1 MVAFI
6 ETARKV
12 LVLVIVTNNIGNC
25 FGPSH
30 CTGDGGCKSHDMQNL
45 LKKAIF
51 LWGRMFT
58 RFSVSEDYQ
67 KSIQVKSLTGQ
78 HEHRRDNT
86 NAADTCGSQTDN
98 RNTETL
104 MHTSTS

>member
-51 LWGRMFT
+51 LWGRSNVYSF
-58 RFSVSEDYQ
+58 FYIISQ
-67 KSIQVKSLTGQ
+67 FKSSL
-78 HEHRRDNT
+78 
-86 NAADTCGSQTDN
+86 
-98 RNTETL
+98 
-104 MHTSTS
+104 